1 MTVSVTHDHVDC
13 GWSRTVLYEAH
24 TALSAA
30 FGRIRRHYI
39 TSLPG
44 ADCGGRSR
52 LRQEPSCLPA
62 VCSRSRRVVTA
73 SSLGRGRF
81 PGSGFRCCT
90 RAWDDPR
97 AGHHGGRAWV
107 SGLVFTRRFNCL
119 TRPALSQGCRHD
131 KPQVDAPEF
140 QATADHPPTP
150 AREQYAVVRAIFKP
164 CPHKVA
170 GTVIDR
176 LEKEVD
182 MLNRHLQV
190 LWLVIESEPIGIVKI
205 ADETGFPHH
214 KVRYSLR
221 VLEEESLVEPSNQG
235 ATTTAETERFV
246 ESLDEEIDHFL
257 HALDDMKIDAIAEVE
272 A

>member
-1 MTVSVTHDHVDC
+1 M
-13 GWSRTVLYEAH
+13 
-24 TALSAA
+24 
-30 FGRIRRHYI
+30 
-39 TSLPG
+39 
-44 ADCGGRSR
+44 
-52 LRQEPSCLPA
+52 
-62 VCSRSRRVVTA
+62 
-73 SSLGRGRF
+73 
-81 PGSGFRCCT
+81 
-90 RAWDDPR
+90 
-97 AGHHGGRAWV
+97 
-107 SGLVFTRRFNCL
+107 
-119 TRPALSQGCRHD
+119 
-131 KPQVDAPEF
+131 
-140 QATADHPPTP
+140 
-150 AREQYAVVRAIFKP
+150 
-164 CPHKVA
+164 
-170 GTVIDR
+170 IDR

>member
-1 MTVSVTHDHVDC
+1 
-13 GWSRTVLYEAH
+13 
-24 TALSAA
+24 
-30 FGRIRRHYI
+30 
-39 TSLPG
+39 
-44 ADCGGRSR
+44 
-52 LRQEPSCLPA
+52 
-62 VCSRSRRVVTA
+62 
-73 SSLGRGRF
+73 
-81 PGSGFRCCT
+81 
-90 RAWDDPR
+90 
-97 AGHHGGRAWV
+97 
-107 SGLVFTRRFNCL
+107 
-119 TRPALSQGCRHD
+119 
-131 KPQVDAPEF
+131 
-140 QATADHPPTP
+140 
-150 AREQYAVVRAIFKP
+150 
-164 CPHKVA
+164 
-170 GTVIDR
+170 
-176 LEKEVD
+176 